1 MASAHTPPAEYSW
14 ADLHFSALED
24 GQFADLLAV
33 LI

>member
-14 ADLHFSALED
+14 ADLHWTALKYR
-24 GQFADLLAV
+24 QFADLLAV